1 MEECK
6 FEVFFFLSNT
16 QREPT
21 VFAKKT
27 HKFKYSSRSFLW
39 DYFGTQINE
48 KNQDRSSLCDLK
60 FTDDGKTSTADFQ
73 SLMSSRETACT
84 PGPFAPGSQPRGS
97 SEPPGRFQG
106 RRAAVPGRLVLQ
118 LRFRRFQILKYLPGS
133 PSPSSGPRSFPQCKA
148 QSTSREAALG
158 TSGFGSSVHFRVL
171 SLTSFPDTVYVTPLT
186 PPTCP
191 SFHLHSP
198 K

>member
-1 MEECK
+1 MRL
-6 FEVFFFLSNT
+6 FW
-16 QREPT
+16 
-21 VFAKKT
+21 
-27 HKFKYSSRSFLW
+27 YSDQW
-39 DYFGTQINE
+39 
-48 KNQDRSSLCDLK
+48 KNQDRSSSCDLK

-106 RRAAVPGRLVLQ
+106 CRAAVPGRLVLR
-118 LRFRRFQILKYLPGS
+118 LRLRRFQILKYLPGS

-148 QSTSREAALG
+148 QSTNREAAPG

-191 SFHLHSP
+191 SFHLYSP